1 MTAGE
6 PRGLGSR
13 VNGLLVAP
21 GATGAE
27 SLLAYTAALTGT
39 LVAVWQAGGLP
50 ALAVVVIAVL
60 AFDLFGGA
68 TVNAT
73 AAAKR
78 RFHGPGRTRRH
89 HLAFVALHGQPF
101 LLALTVPGVGWGA
114 AALVYGLA
122 LAGAVAALAVPAD
135 LRRPVAYAAT
145 VLAIAVSCAA
155 MPVALAW
162 FAPVLFVKLLL
173 AHLLPE

>member
-1 MTAGE
+1 MSA
-6 PRGLGSR
+6 R
-13 VNGLLVAP
+13 VLRRLNGVLVAP
-21 GATGAE
+21 GATGQE
-27 SLLAYTAALTGT
+27 SLLVYVTALAGT
-39 LVAVWQAGGLP
+39 LIAVWWAAGLP
-50 ALAVVVIAVL
+50 PLAVVVIAVL

-73 AAAKR
+73 AAAKL
-78 RFHGPGRTRRH
+78 RFHGPDRTARH
-89 HLAFVALHGQPF
+89 HLTFVAAHVQPF
-101 LLALTVPGVGWGA
+101 VLALTVPGVGWGP

-122 LAGAVAALAVPAD
+122 LAGAVAVLAVPAA

-145 VLAIAVSCAA
+145 VLAVAVSCAA
-155 MPVALAW
+155 MPSVLAW